1 MTTHTHIGN
10 DTLEVC
16 LDALEIVKENDE
28 ETLKA
33 FLGASL
39 DLDYL
44 YEIMAT
50 GITDE
55 IGEYEISEIQT
66 YLGRFNAKTDIKAVL
81 NVV

>member
-33 FLGASL
+33 FLGAGW
-39 DLDYL
+39 DLDYSRR
-44 YEIMAT
+44 Y
-50 GITDE
+50 
-55 IGEYEISEIQT
+55 Y
-66 YLGRFNAKTDIKAVL
+66 R
-81 NVV
+81 